1 MRAALLTLVLSAA
14 ACGGS
19 SAPAAPSQAQP
30 APTQPPSGASPVV
43 AAMFNA
49 LDAYIANALT
59 RQRELLPLNP
69 QHAAYINAKI
79 ALLSQPGLGAAI
91 SAGRWY
97 EEGSV
102 RSRDG
107 RTLPIVTLFP
117 AAEMRAEAA
126 AAVRE
131 LERSFAVL
139 ETYLAVPF
147 PDNDIWLWYGFSMGN
162 RGGVGLLDMEDRTT
176 YDARRSATQQPYY
189 AILAHELTHS
199 YIGNESLTQFLELYV
214 YNMLRTGSP
223 NVQTWLW
230 TRGYSGSAS
239 TNIDIA
245 ALLDVYQ
252 LIGANA
258 MAAGY
263 RAVLPHAPPYGAPLS
278 DAAKQAFVQTLPA
291 SLRDLVLTKLSA
303 VTF

>member
-1 MRAALLTLVLSAA
+1 
-14 ACGGS
+14 
-19 SAPAAPSQAQP
+19 
-30 APTQPPSGASPVV
+30 
-43 AAMFNA
+43 MFNA

-107 RTLPIVTLFP
+107 RTLPIATLFP
-117 AAEMRAEAA
+117 AAEMRAEAV

-139 ETYLAVPF
+139 EAYLAVPF

-176 YDARRSATQQPYY
+176 YDARRSATQQPYD
-189 AILAHELTHS
+189 AILAHELAHS
-199 YIGNESLTQFLELYV
+199 YIEHESLTQFLELYA
-214 YNMLRTGSP
+214 YNVLRTGSP
-223 NVQTWLW
+223 SIQTWLF
-230 TRGYSGSAS
+230 TRGYTGAAS
-239 TNIDIA
+239 SNTGVA
-245 ALLDVYQ
+245 ALIDVYQ
-252 LIGANA
+252 LIGPDA
-258 MAAGY
+258 MAGGY
-263 RAVLPHAPPYGAPLS
+263 RAVLPLRPPYGSPLS
-278 DAAKQAFVQTLPA
+278 DAAKQAFVQTLPE
-291 SLRDLVLTKLSA
+291 SLRDQVLAKLSA